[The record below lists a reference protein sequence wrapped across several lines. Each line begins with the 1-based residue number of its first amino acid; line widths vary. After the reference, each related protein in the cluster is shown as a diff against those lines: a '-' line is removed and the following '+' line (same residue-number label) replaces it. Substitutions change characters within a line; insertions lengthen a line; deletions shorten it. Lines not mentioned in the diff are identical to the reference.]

1 MLKYLLS
8 SAEDVAFFSQQRYRK
23 KRPLMPASSKTD
35 SLLAKAEAVHDGVS
49 TSVIPYLR
57 EAKQNKQTIAAG
69 REG

>member
-1 MLKYLLS
+1 MWP
-8 SAEDVAFFSQQRYRK
+8 FFHNNVTEK
-23 KRPLMPASSKTD
+23 KHPLMPASSKTD